1 MSFKVVLVSL
11 QCSEVPVAVTAVQ
24 RGFCINQNEYVQT
37 FFCRNL
43 ELMVFWAGFFQATFA
58 TGMSVENKDLNSIL
72 KCSSEHC
79 ELLNSS

>member
-11 QCSEVPVAVTAVQ
+11 QCPCGSGCSAE
-24 RGFCINQNEYVQT
+24 RGFCINQNEYTQT
-37 FFCRNL
+37 LPYRNL
-43 ELMVFWAGFFQATFA
+43 ELMVFRAGFFQAIFA
-58 TGMSVENKDLNSIL
+58 TRVSVENKGLNSIL